1 MPSFPTRLLEVLSK
15 FWGVNVQQFLQ
26 VSCPTKSLGG
36 GGGSCPTIFLVAA
49 ISGISFQ
56 QHPFWGGH
64 LYFQTCGFFS
74 QKNGTPNQTIQK
86 ITPTKNHDIWGRYP
100 TYGNMGWPRPF
111 LVHRRMPMHH
121 QVHRSPAP
129 CLSRTCRDFVGKI
142 QDGTIRV
149 MLGNSNKW
157 CLEILTR
164 TLVNLIKIDFLMY
177 ILCIIVH
184 NTYDNTVQV

>member
-36 GGGSCPTIFLVAA
+36 GGGVMSNNFFGGRNFGNQFPTTSFL
-49 ISGISFQ
+49 
-56 QHPFWGGH
+56 GGAS
-64 LYFQTCGFFS
+64 LLSNMWIFS
-74 QKNGTPNQTIQK
+74 QKNGTPDQTIQK

-149 MLGNSNKW
+149 MLGNSNK
-157 CLEILTR
+157 
-164 TLVNLIKIDFLMY
+164 
-177 ILCIIVH
+177 
-184 NTYDNTVQV
+184 